1 MKKVL
6 TILIA
11 LVSMNL
17 VAQTDKD
24 TQALVDKAI
33 AQFEKDG
40 VEMKGVVY
48 VGDGAFNLTLKM
60 DHERFNASVADF
72 ALWFDG
78 KTQWFLRSNEL
89 YISQPTTEEQMA
101 LNPYLLMKNAQTYF
115 DIRKTDGKQLP
126 KGAVAGLQITTRNYS
141 ELEIAKFFFDKD
153 NRLVSLQANLQNG
166 YHANVEIT
174 SFKNGIKYETSEFT
188 CNPKDYDADV
198 IDMR

>member
-11 LVSMNL
+11 LASLNL

-24 TQALVDKAI
+24 TQALIDKAI

-60 DHERFNASVADF
+60 DHERFNACVADF
-72 ALWFDG
+72 ALWFDS

-89 YISQPTTEEQMA
+89 YISQPTSEEQQA
-101 LNPYLLMKNAQTYF
+101 FNPYLLMKNAQKHF

-126 KGAVAGLQITTRNYS
+126 KGAVAGLQLTPRNYS
-141 ELEIAKFFFDKD
+141 ELQGAKLFFDKD

-166 YHANVEIT
+166 YHADVDIT
-174 SFKNGIKYETSEFT
+174 SFKNGIKYEANTFI